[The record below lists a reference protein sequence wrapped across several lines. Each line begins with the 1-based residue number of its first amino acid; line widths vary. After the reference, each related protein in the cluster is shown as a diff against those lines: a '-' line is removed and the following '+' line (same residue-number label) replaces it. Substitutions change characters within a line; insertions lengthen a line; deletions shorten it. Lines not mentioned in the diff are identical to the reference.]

1 MASPARTIV
10 LDSAVRDALDSAVRK
25 WDDTERAWIA
35 IEWTLVRDPIVG
47 RPLTEK
53 GNIRAFEY
61 DGARS
66 IGQPDI
72 EVIYEITLHEIIV
85 RNAVFS
91 NAKATQAGRA

>member
-1 MASPARTIV
+1 
-10 LDSAVRDALDSAVRK
+10 LDGAVRNALDSAINK
-25 WDDTERAWIA
+25 WDDTERAWTA
-35 IEWTLVRDPIVG
+35 IEWTLARDPLAG

-53 GNIRAFEY
+53 GNIRGFEY

-66 IGQPDI
+66 IDQPDI

-85 RNAVFS
+85 RDAVFS